1 MTTAEP
7 RTVFFI
13 GKPGCGK
20 GTQAKLLAQKTGWTV
35 LASGAQFRAI
45 AEEDTIVGRKVRE
58 ELGNGFL
65 MPHWFAMYLYQ
76 KALFSVHENTSVI
89 FDGFN
94 RKPEEA
100 QLIVDS
106 LKWIGREFVVI
117 NIAVSDEHVKERLV
131 GRAQIE
137 GRSDDRQDAVLER
150 LEEFGTYTSKALEL
164 FEKLGVL
171 ITINGEQT
179 PEEVAHDVNAAL
191 GLV

>member
-1 MTTAEP
+1 MNPET

-20 GTQAKLLAQKTGWTV
+20 GTQAKLLAAKTGWTI

-45 AEEDTIVGRKVRE
+45 AEEDTIVGRKVKE

-76 KALFSVHENTSVI
+76 RALFSVDENASVI

-106 LKWIGREFVVI
+106 LQWIGREFIVI
-117 NIAVSDEHVKERLV
+117 NIEVSDEHVKERLV
-131 GRAQIE
+131 GRAQTE
-137 GRSDDRQDAVLER
+137 GRSDDRQDAVIER
-150 LEEFGTYTSKALEL
+150 LEEFTTHTVQSLEL

-171 ITINGEQT
+171 VTINGEQS
-179 PEEVAHDVNAAL
+179 PEEVALAVNKAL
-191 GLV
+191 ELS

>member
-1 MTTAEP
+1 MNPEP

-20 GTQAKLLAQKTGWTV
+20 GTQAKLLATKTCWTI

-45 AEEDTIVGRKVRE
+45 ADEDTIVGRKVKE

-76 KALFSVHENTSVI
+76 RALFSVEENTSVI

-117 NIAVSDEHVKERLV
+117 NIEVSDEHVKERLV
-131 GRAQIE
+131 GRAQTE
-137 GRSDDRQDAVLER
+137 GRSDDRQDAVIER
-150 LEEFGTYTSKALEL
+150 LEEFNTHTVKSLEL

-171 ITINGEQT
+171 ITINGEQS
-179 PEEVAHDVNAAL
+179 PEEVAEHVNAAL